1 MNAGTGRPAA
11 GNEHNDCGDDARARR
26 DRLKPLVGIAVAVA
40 VVATGTWLLGV
51 RLHEPLL
58 RFVGMMIGATTFV
71 PLPADTFVLDASR
84 VLPPVVVGL
93 VGGLINT
100 VMVLVERRWLLILVG
115 DPAFGRVVRFFDT
128 NRWASFTSDHMFL
141 GLVIG
146 GASVIPFE
154 PFRLL
159 AVIRHYPPGR
169 YAAATF
175 LSRGGRYLVLA
186 LIGRQLLEVGWL
198 TQVIWITLIL
208 FLVGM
213 ARSVVK
219 LIRHDA

>member
-1 MNAGTGRPAA
+1 MIAGDGNQPAA
-11 GNEHNDCGDDARARR
+11 EDQGDGSRSRRAR
-26 DRLKPLVGIAVAVA
+26 LLPLVGIAVVVA
-40 VVATGTWLLGV
+40 VVATGTWLLGI
-51 RLHEPLL
+51 RFDEPML
-58 RFVGMMIGATTFV
+58 RFIGMMIGATTFV

-84 VLPPVVVGL
+84 VLPPVAVGL
-93 VGGLINT
+93 TGGVVNT
-100 VMVLVERRWLLILVG
+100 VMVLIERRWLLILIK
-115 DPAFGRVVRFFDT
+115 DPAFDRVVRFFDT

-141 GLVIG
+141 GLLIG
-146 GASVIPFE
+146 GASFIPFE

-159 AVIRHYPPGR
+159 AVVRNYPPSR

-186 LIGRQLLEVGWL
+186 LIGRKLLEIGWL

-213 ARSVVK
+213 ARSLVK